1 MVLMKVL
8 LLLLSTHH
16 YYHNY
21 VLQTVFTKF
30 SSDFNKYRLSLSDD
44 DRNKFDSQ
52 WRFLMNTDTDNNTDN
67 NNQDKRL
74 CYNTNYAS
82 SLLCPEL
89 TTVLKETKTFVGF
102 IIIIIII
109 IIIVNIIII
118 MIITITLLISL
129 ESMESSPPHIAGAMI
144 MKNFMLDLLGRDSVE
159 AKVSSTCSSSSL

>member
-44 DRNKFDSQ
+44 DRSKFDSQ

-89 TTVLKETKTFVGF
+89 TTVLKETKKFVGF

-109 IIIVNIIII
+109 IIIVNII
-118 MIITITLLISL
+118 
-129 ESMESSPPHIAGAMI
+129 
-144 MKNFMLDLLGRDSVE
+144 KNFMLDLLGRDSVE